1 MTNTPE
7 ANSTTPDEPVKN
19 EGSPVNKVPWN
30 SMKNTAVAGT
40 LGLGLGLVI
49 GLNSPLFQD
58 MIKGVR
64 AQYAGVMNTQPLLEE
79 LKKSPAWANITLW
92 SDGKYIITVP
102 NPTVILGNKS
112 TKVNSKQAKKPTLAK
127 PTRPESFLESP
138 FPFSDDRNP
147 PPITI
152 VGSKDTNLKT
162 RNWVA
167 SNEAEYNIY
176 LNSMPP
182 EIADKMPDFG
192 KLLQALGWN
201 MDNSGV
207 RFLLKGDEVW
217 IYWNLTE
224 NQNGQKY
231 RLRKWV
237 LQINT
242 GKLDTS
248 LLNKFW
254 FEIEN

>member
-1 MTNTPE
+1 
-7 ANSTTPDEPVKN
+7 
-19 EGSPVNKVPWN
+19 
-30 SMKNTAVAGT
+30 
-40 LGLGLGLVI
+40 
-49 GLNSPLFQD
+49 
-58 MIKGVR
+58 
-64 AQYAGVMNTQPLLEE
+64 
-79 LKKSPAWANITLW
+79 
-92 SDGKYIITVP
+92 
-102 NPTVILGNKS
+102 
-112 TKVNSKQAKKPTLAK
+112 
-127 PTRPESFLESP
+127 
-138 FPFSDDRNP
+138 
-147 PPITI
+147 
-152 VGSKDTNLKT
+152 
-162 RNWVA
+162 
-167 SNEAEYNIY
+167 
-176 LNSMPP
+176 MPP